1 MSNFTLHIEYD
12 MDIGVSSLDMPTYR
26 RPALDRLIQRL
37 AEPRQFLQVLAGA
50 RQVGKTTLARQ
61 IMAAFGENST
71 YATADGA
78 PSEDGIWIEQQWEA
92 ARFRCVRAGSWL
104 LVLDE
109 VQKITN
115 WSETVKRLWDRDT
128 AESLDLRVILL
139 GSSQLLM
146 QQGLSE
152 SLAGRFE
159 VLRIGHWSF
168 PEMRDAFGLN
178 VDQYLY
184 FGGYP
189 GAASLIGDEERWR
202 RYLLD
207 SLIEM
212 TISRDILMMN
222 RVDKPALLAQL
233 FRLGCAY
240 SSQILSYQKMLGQLQ
255 DAGNTTTLAHY
266 LDLLAGAGMLCGLPK
281 FSGEVV
287 RQRGSSPKF
296 QVLNN
301 ALMTAQ
307 SAISFTEARR
317 DPERWGRIAESAIGA
332 HLANGAQMG
341 EYELFYWREVS
352 KEVDF
357 VLRRGD
363 KVLALEVKSGNRRTS
378 LPGMTAFDKAFGPA
392 KKLLVGTGGIPI
404 EEFLQISPRALL
416 G

>member
-1 MSNFTLHIEYD
+1 MA
-12 MDIGVSSLDMPTYR
+12 VYR
-26 RPALDRLIQRL
+26 RNILDKLIRRM
-37 AEPRQFLQVLAGA
+37 AEPRRFLQILAGA

-61 IMAAFGENST
+61 MMAAFGENST

-78 PSEDGIWIEQQWEA
+78 SSEDGVWIEQQWEA
-92 ARFRCVRAGSWL
+92 ARFRCQETGNWL

-109 VQKITN
+109 VQKIPN
-115 WSETVKRLWDRDT
+115 WSETVKRLWDGDSAT
-128 AESLDLRVILL
+128 NLDLRVVLL
-139 GSSQLLM
+139 GSSPLLV

-159 VLRIGHWSF
+159 ILRIGHWSF
-168 PEMRDAFGLN
+168 AEMRDAFGLN
-178 VDQYLY
+178 VDQFLY

-189 GAASLIGDEERWR
+189 GAASLIDDEERWR

-207 SLIEM
+207 SLIE
-212 TISRDILMMN
+212 TTLSRDILLMN
-222 RVDKPALLAQL
+222 RVDKPALLRQL

-266 LDLLAGAGMLCGLPK
+266 LELLAGAGMLCGLSK
-281 FSGEVV
+281 FTGEVV

-301 ALMTAQ
+301 GLMTAQ
-307 SAISFTEARR
+307 SAISFVECRR
-317 DPERWGRIAESAIGA
+317 DPERWERIAESAIGA
-332 HLANGAQMG
+332 HLANGVQMG
-341 EYELFYWREVS
+341 EYELFYWREAS

-357 VLRRGD
+357 VLRQGD
-363 KVLALEVKSGNRRTS
+363 RVLALEVKAGNRRTS
-378 LPGMTAFDKAFGPA
+378 LPGMAAFDKAFAPA
-392 KKLLVGTGGIPI
+392 KKLLVGTGGIPF

>member
-1 MSNFTLHIEYD
+1 
-12 MDIGVSSLDMPTYR
+12 
-26 RPALDRLIQRL
+26 
-37 AEPRQFLQVLAGA
+37 LQVLAGA

-146 QQGLSE
+146 QQGFSE

-332 HLANGAQMG
+332 HLVNGAQMG

>member
-1 MSNFTLHIEYD
+1 
-12 MDIGVSSLDMPTYR
+12 
-26 RPALDRLIQRL
+26 
-37 AEPRQFLQVLAGA
+37 
-50 RQVGKTTLARQ
+50 
-61 IMAAFGENST
+61 
-71 YATADGA
+71 
-78 PSEDGIWIEQQWEA
+78 
-92 ARFRCVRAGSWL
+92 
-104 LVLDE
+104 
-109 VQKITN
+109 VQKIVN
-115 WSETVKRLWDRDT
+115 WSETVKRLWDRDS
-128 AESLDLRVILL
+128 AESLDLRVVLL
-139 GSSQLLM
+139 GSSPLLV

-159 VLRIGHWSF
+159 ILRVGHWSF
-168 PEMRDAFGLN
+168 AEMRDAFGFN
-178 VDQYLY
+178 VDQFLY

-202 RYLLD
+202 SYLLD
-207 SLIEM
+207 SLIE
-212 TISRDILMMN
+212 TTLSRDILLMN
-222 RVDKPALLAQL
+222 RVDKPALLRQL

-240 SSQILSYQKMLGQLQ
+240 SAQILSYQKMLGQLQ

-332 HLANGAQMG
+332 YLANGSAAG
-341 EYELFYWREVS
+341 DYELFYWREAS

-357 VLRRGD
+357 VLRRGGN
-363 KVLALEVKSGNRRTS
+363 VLALEVKAGNRRTS
-378 LPGMTAFDKAFGPA
+378 LPGMAAFDKAFGPA
-392 KKLLVGTGGIPI
+392 KKLLVGTGGISF
-404 EEFLQISPRALL
+404 EEFLQISPAALL
-416 G
+416 S